1 MGIFWVGIF
10 REGIIQGEFDGW
22 EFSGGK
28 FSQNHFSGFF
38 FQTKITVSFKK
49 TTLQKNVV
57 IVEEELDGTD
67 IDEAVNLEDSPRFAF
82 IDEECENLIVVKGE
96 NVLEIKTKR
105 RSQAFHNSLQMSAM

>member
-1 MGIFWVGIF
+1 MGIFWGEIF
-10 REGIIQGEFDGW
+10 LEPFFW
-22 EFSGGK
+22 
-28 FSQNHFSGFF
+28 FF

-67 IDEAVNLEDSPRFAF
+67 IDQAGNLEDSPRFAF

-105 RSQAFHNSLQMSAM
+105 RSQVFHNSL